1 MPKASEIR
9 TNFTAGEL
17 STLINSRTQF
27 QRYFNGS
34 ETLENWV
41 VLVQG
46 PIFRR
51 KGFKFIGEVKDSTK
65 KTRIIPFEFSTVQ
78 TYAIEL
84 GAGYLRFFS
93 AQGQVL
99 DNGSNILE
107 ISNPYSENEL
117 FDIKFVQDSD
127 VIYMVHPN
135 HPIQKLIRVASNDFT
150 LNAVDLVKGPYID
163 ENIVSTDLVTLSGG
177 QWSEGSTLTLTAS
190 GGHTPFTSNHVGGLW
205 KVRSGTDIAHLKITG
220 FTSSTVVT
228 VVAQNDVPASL
239 HNTASFNWS
248 EGEFSNARGYAG
260 AITFHE
266 QRMVLAGSVNA
277 PQKVWFSK
285 SNADYE
291 NFEAGTNADDPF
303 LITIASQKGDPIR
316 WLFSDQALFIGTA
329 GSIFRIISSR
339 NSPALAPDDID
350 VKRQIS
356 YGCSNI
362 QPELVGQS
370 PIYMQKNNKTAR
382 LITFDIDSDKYKAI
396 DITVDCD
403 HITDGG
409 ITSFEYQQIPLS
421 SLWAVRTDGQIAR
434 LTLEQDQQVQ
444 AWSRYVTQGNFESMA
459 IVSDAEDNDEI
470 YAIVKRTI
478 NGVVKRFVEVQ
489 EPNYEVDNLNRFY
502 VDSGLSYNGTQ
513 SSTITISGNTFTADS
528 SIFQSGDIGKEIHQ
542 LISKGRAKITGFTD
556 SQNVTVSII
565 ETFSSATLLPNEWAI
580 AIKNITGLG
589 HLEGETVAINSD
601 GATVPNKTVSNGAIE
616 IDNAGS
622 IIHVGLSYSSKQKN
636 MPIESLALSG
646 IIGTSQHKV
655 KRIDSVVIRFDKTL
669 GGKIIDFNNNETP
682 ITARSLVDNMNE
694 VPDLNSGD
702 EEIILGTGWDRL
714 GQIEIIQDGPQP
726 MTIKSITYKV
736 TINDK

>member
-1 MPKASEIR
+1 MPRASEIR

-34 ETLENWV
+34 EILENWV
-41 VLVQG
+41 VLAQG

-51 KGFKFIGEVKDSTK
+51 KGFRFIGEVKDSTK

-99 DNGSNILE
+99 DNSSNILE

-127 VIYMVHPN
+127 VIYMAHPN

-150 LNAVDLVKGPYID
+150 LNPVDLVKGPYID
-163 ENIVSTDLVTLSGG
+163 ENIISTDEVRLTGG
-177 QWSEGSTLTLTAS
+177 VWTEGSTLTLTAS
-190 GGHTPFTSNHVGGLW
+190 GGHTPFTSDHVGGLW
-205 KVRSGTDIAHLKITG
+205 KVRSGTGIAHVKITG

-228 VVAQNDVPASL
+228 VVAQNDVPQSL

-248 EGEFSNARGYAG
+248 EGEFSNARGFAG

-266 QRMVLAGSVNA
+266 QRMVLAGSIYA

-291 NFEAGTNADDPF
+291 NFEVGTNADDPF
-303 LITIASQKGDPIR
+303 LITIASQRGDPIR
-316 WLFSDQALFIGTA
+316 WLFSDQALFVGTA

-350 VKRQIS
+350 AKRQIS
-356 YGCSNI
+356 YGCSSI

-382 LITFDIDSDKYKAI
+382 LITFDIDSDKYKAV
-396 DITVDCD
+396 DITIDSD

-421 SLWAVRTDGQIAR
+421 SLWTVRTDGQIAR

-444 AWSRYVTQGNFESMA
+444 AWSRYVTQGTFESVA
-459 IVSDAEDNDEI
+459 IVSDTEDNDEI
-470 YAIVKRTI
+470 YTIVKRTI

-502 VDSGLSYNGTQ
+502 VDSGLTYNGTQ
-513 SSTITISGNTFTADS
+513 SSTITISGDTFTADS
-528 SIFQSGDIGKEIHQ
+528 STFESGDIGKEIHQ
-542 LISKGRAKITGFTD
+542 LIGKGRAKITGFTD

-589 HLEGETVAINSD
+589 HLEGETVTINSD
-601 GATVPNKTVSNGAIE
+601 GATVPNKTVSSGAIE

-646 IIGTSQHKV
+646 IIGTSQHKI

>member
-1 MPKASEIR
+1 MPRASEIR

-34 ETLENWV
+34 EILENWV
-41 VLVQG
+41 VLAQG

-51 KGFKFIGEVKDSTK
+51 KGFRFIGEVKDSTK

-99 DNGSNILE
+99 DNSSNILE

-127 VIYMVHPN
+127 VIYMAHPN

-150 LNAVDLVKGPYID
+150 LNPVDLVKGPYID
-163 ENIVSTDLVTLSGG
+163 ENIISTDEVRLTGG
-177 QWSEGSTLTLTAS
+177 VWTEGSTLTLTAS
-190 GGHTPFTSNHVGGLW
+190 GGHTPFTSDHVGGLW
-205 KVRSGTDIAHLKITG
+205 KVRSGTGIAHVKITG

-228 VVAQNDVPASL
+228 VVAQNDVPQSL

-248 EGEFSNARGYAG
+248 EGEFSNARGFAG

-266 QRMVLAGSVNA
+266 QRMVLAGSIYA

-291 NFEAGTNADDPF
+291 NFEVGTNADDPF
-303 LITIASQKGDPIR
+303 LITIASQRGDPIR
-316 WLFSDQALFIGTA
+316 WLFSDQALFVGTA

-350 VKRQIS
+350 AKRQIS
-356 YGCSNI
+356 YGCSSI

-370 PIYMQKNNKTAR
+370 PIYMQKNNKTVR
-382 LITFDIDSDKYKAI
+382 LITFDIDSDKYKAV
-396 DITVDCD
+396 DITIDSD

-421 SLWAVRTDGQIAR
+421 SLWTVRTDGQIAR

-444 AWSRYVTQGNFESMA
+444 AWSRYVTQGNFESVA

-470 YAIVKRTI
+470 YTIVKRTI

-502 VDSGLSYNGTQ
+502 VDSGLTYNGTQ
-513 SSTITISGNTFTADS
+513 SSTITISGDIFTADS
-528 SIFQSGDIGKEIHQ
+528 STFESGDIGKEIHQ
-542 LISKGRAKITGFTD
+542 LIGKGRAKITGFTD

-589 HLEGETVAINSD
+589 HLEGETVTINSD
-601 GATVPNKTVSNGAIE
+601 GATVPNKTVSSGAIE

-646 IIGTSQHKV
+646 IIGTSQHKI

>member
-1 MPKASEIR
+1 MPRASEIR

-41 VLVQG
+41 VLAQG

-51 KGFKFIGEVKDSTK
+51 KGFRFIGEVKDSTK
-65 KTRIIPFEFSTVQ
+65 KTRIIPFEFSAVQ

-99 DNGSNILE
+99 DSGSNILE

-127 VIYMVHPN
+127 VIYMAHPN
-135 HPIQKLIRVASNDFT
+135 HPIQKLIRVTANSFT
-150 LNAVDLVKGPYID
+150 LSAVDLIKGPYVD
-163 ENIVSTDLVTLSGG
+163 ENIISTDEVKLTGNG
-177 QWSEGSTLTLTAS
+177 WSEGTTLTLTAL
-190 GGHTPFTSNHVGGLW
+190 GGHTPFTSDHVGGLW
-205 KVRSGTDIAHLKITG
+205 KVRSGTDIAHVKITG

-228 VVAQNDVPASL
+228 VVAQNDVPQSL

-248 EGEFSNARGYAG
+248 EGEFSNARGFAG

-266 QRMVLAGSVNA
+266 QRMVLAGSIYA

-291 NFEAGTNADDPF
+291 NFEVGTNADDPF
-303 LITIASQKGDPIR
+303 LITIASQRGDPIR
-316 WLFSDQALFIGTA
+316 WLFSDQALFVGTA

-350 VKRQIS
+350 AKRQIS
-356 YGCSNI
+356 YGCSSI

-382 LITFDIDSDKYKAI
+382 LITFDIDSDKYKAV
-396 DITVDCD
+396 DITIDSD
-403 HITDGG
+403 HITGGG

-421 SLWAVRTDGQIAR
+421 SLWTVRTDGQIAR

-444 AWSRYVTQGNFESMA
+444 AWSRYVTQGSFESVA

-528 SIFQSGDIGKEIHQ
+528 STFQSGDIGKEIHQ
-542 LISKGRAKITGFTD
+542 LIGKGRAKITGFTD

-589 HLEGETVAINSD
+589 HLEGETVTINSD
-601 GATVPNKTVSNGAIE
+601 GATVPDKTVSSGAIE

-622 IIHVGLSYSSKQKN
+622 IIHIGLSYTSKQKN

-669 GGKIIDFNNNETP
+669 GGKIIDSNNNETP

-702 EEIILGTGWDRL
+702 EEIIIGTDWDKL

>member
-1 MPKASEIR
+1 MPRASEIR

-41 VLVQG
+41 VLTQG

-51 KGFKFIGEVKDSTK
+51 KGFRFLAEVKDSTK
-65 KTRIIPFEFSTVQ
+65 RTRLIPFEFSTVQ
-78 TYAIEL
+78 TYTIEL

-99 DNGSNILE
+99 DSGSNILE
-107 ISNPYSENEL
+107 ISNPYLESEL

-135 HPIQKLIRVASNDFT
+135 HPIQKLIRVASNNFT
-150 LNAVDLVKGPYID
+150 LNPVDLVRGPYID
-163 ENIVSTDLVTLSGG
+163 ENIISTDEVRLTGNG
-177 QWSEGSTLTLTAS
+177 WSEGATLTLTAS

-205 KVRSGTDIAHLKITG
+205 KVKSGTDIAHVKITG

-228 VVAQNDVPASL
+228 VVAQNDVPQSL

-248 EGEFSNARGYAG
+248 EGEFSNARGFAG

-277 PQKVWFSK
+277 PQRVWFSK

-291 NFEAGTNADDPF
+291 NFEVGTNSDDPF
-303 LITIASQKGDPIR
+303 VITIASQRGDPIR
-316 WLFSDQALFIGTA
+316 WLFSDQALFVGTA

-350 VKRQIS
+350 AKRQIS

-396 DITVDCD
+396 DITVDSD

-421 SLWAVRTDGQIAR
+421 SLWTVRTDGQIAR

-444 AWSRYVTQGNFESMA
+444 AWSRYVTQGNFESVA

-489 EPNYEVDNLNRFY
+489 EPNYKVDNLNRFY

-528 SIFQSGDIGKEIHQ
+528 STFQSGDIGKEIHQ
-542 LISKGRAKITGFTD
+542 LIGKGRAKITGFTD

-565 ETFSSATLLPNEWAI
+565 ETFSSTTLLPNEWAI

-589 HLEGETVAINSD
+589 HLEGETVTINSD

-622 IIHVGLSYSSKQKN
+622 IIHAGLSYTSKQKN

-669 GGKIIDFNNNETP
+669 GGKVIDSNNNETP

-736 TINDK
+736 SINDK

>member
-350 VKRQIS
+350 AKRQIS

-669 GGKIIDFNNNETP
+669 GGKIIDSNNNETP

>member
-1 MPKASEIR
+1 MPRASEIR

-41 VLVQG
+41 VLTQG

-51 KGFKFIGEVKDSTK
+51 KGFRFLAEVKDSTK
-65 KTRIIPFEFSTVQ
+65 RTRLIPFEFSTVQ
-78 TYAIEL
+78 TYTIEL

-99 DNGSNILE
+99 DSGSNILE
-107 ISNPYSENEL
+107 ISNPYLESEL

-135 HPIQKLIRVASNDFT
+135 HPIQKLIRVASNNFT
-150 LNAVDLVKGPYID
+150 LNPVDLVRGPYRD
-163 ENIVSTDLVTLSGG
+163 ENIISTDEVRLTGNG
-177 QWSEGSTLTLTAS
+177 WSEGATLTLTAS

-205 KVRSGTDIAHLKITG
+205 KVKSGTDIAHVKITG

-228 VVAQNDVPASL
+228 VVAQNDVPQSL

-248 EGEFSNARGYAG
+248 EGEFSNARGFAG

-266 QRMVLAGSVNA
+266 QRMVLAGS
-277 PQKVWFSK
+277 QRVWFSK

-291 NFEAGTNADDPF
+291 NFEVGTNSDDPF
-303 LITIASQKGDPIR
+303 VITIASQRGDPIR
-316 WLFSDQALFIGTA
+316 WLFSDQALFVGTA

-350 VKRQIS
+350 AKRQIS

-382 LITFDIDSDKYKAI
+382 LITFDIDIDKYKAI
-396 DITVDCD
+396 DITVDSD

-421 SLWAVRTDGQIAR
+421 SLWTVRTDGQIAR

-444 AWSRYVTQGNFESMA
+444 AWSRYVTQGNFESVA

-489 EPNYEVDNLNRFY
+489 EPNYKVDNLNRFY

-528 SIFQSGDIGKEIHQ
+528 STFQSGDIGKEIHQ
-542 LISKGRAKITGFTD
+542 LIGKGRAKITGFTD

-580 AIKNITGLG
+580 AIKNITGSE

-601 GATVPNKTVSNGAIE
+601 GATVPSKIVSGGEVE
-616 IDNAGS
+616 IDSAGS
-622 IIHVGLSYSSKQKN
+622 IIHIGLPYSSKQKN

-646 IIGTSQHKV
+646 MIGTSQHKD
-655 KRIDSVVIRFDKTL
+655 KRIHEIVVRFADTL
-669 GGKIIDFNNNETP
+669 GGKIIDGAGNEVIIP
-682 ITARSLVDNMNE
+682 ARSLNNNMNE
-694 VPDLNSGD
+694 APPLFNGD
-702 EEIILGTGWDRL
+702 QEIKVATGWDKL
-714 GQIEIIQDGPQP
+714 GQIEIIQDEPQP

>member
-616 IDNAGS
+616 IDNEGS

-669 GGKIIDFNNNETP
+669 GGKIIDSNNNETP

>member
-1 MPKASEIR
+1 MPRASEIR

-41 VLVQG
+41 VLTQG

-51 KGFKFIGEVKDSTK
+51 KGFRFLAEVKDSTK
-65 KTRIIPFEFSTVQ
+65 RTRLIPFEFSTVQ
-78 TYAIEL
+78 TYTIEL

-99 DNGSNILE
+99 DSGSNILE
-107 ISNPYSENEL
+107 ISNPYLESEL

-135 HPIQKLIRVASNDFT
+135 HPIQKLIRVASNNFT
-150 LNAVDLVKGPYID
+150 LNPVDLVRGPYID
-163 ENIVSTDLVTLSGG
+163 ENIISTDEVRLTGNGWL
-177 QWSEGSTLTLTAS
+177 EGATLTLTAS

-205 KVRSGTDIAHLKITG
+205 KVKSGTDIAHVKITG

-228 VVAQNDVPASL
+228 VVAQNDVPQSL

-248 EGEFSNARGYAG
+248 EGEFSNARGFAG

-266 QRMVLAGSVNA
+266 QRMVLAGS
-277 PQKVWFSK
+277 QRVWFSK

-291 NFEAGTNADDPF
+291 NFEVGTNSDDPF
-303 LITIASQKGDPIR
+303 VITIASQRGDPIR
-316 WLFSDQALFIGTA
+316 WLFSDQALFVGTA

-350 VKRQIS
+350 AKRQIS

-382 LITFDIDSDKYKAI
+382 LITFDIDIDKYKAI
-396 DITVDCD
+396 DITVDSD

-421 SLWAVRTDGQIAR
+421 SLWTVRTDGQIAR

-444 AWSRYVTQGNFESMA
+444 AWSRYVTQGNFESVA

-489 EPNYEVDNLNRFY
+489 EPNYKVDNLNRFY

-528 SIFQSGDIGKEIHQ
+528 STFQSGDIGKEIHQ
-542 LISKGRAKITGFTD
+542 LIGKGRAKITGFTD

-580 AIKNITGLG
+580 AIKNITGSE

-601 GATVPNKTVSNGAIE
+601 GATVPSKIVSGGEVE
-616 IDNAGS
+616 IDSAGS
-622 IIHVGLSYSSKQKN
+622 IIHIGLPYSSKQKN

-646 IIGTSQHKV
+646 MIGTSQHKD
-655 KRIDSVVIRFDKTL
+655 KRIHEIVVRFADTL
-669 GGKIIDFNNNETP
+669 GGKIIDGAGNEVIIP
-682 ITARSLVDNMNE
+682 ARSLNNNMNE
-694 VPDLNSGD
+694 APPLFNGD
-702 EEIILGTGWDRL
+702 QEIKVATGWDKL
-714 GQIEIIQDGPQP
+714 GQIEIIQDEPQP

>member
-1 MPKASEIR
+1 MPRASEIR

-41 VLVQG
+41 VLTQG

-51 KGFKFIGEVKDSTK
+51 KGFRFLAEVKDSTK
-65 KTRIIPFEFSTVQ
+65 RTRLIPFEFSTVQ
-78 TYAIEL
+78 TYTIEL

-99 DNGSNILE
+99 DSGSNILE
-107 ISNPYSENEL
+107 ISNPYLESEL

-135 HPIQKLIRVASNDFT
+135 HPIQKLIRVASNNFT
-150 LNAVDLVKGPYID
+150 LNPVDLVRGPYRD
-163 ENIVSTDLVTLSGG
+163 ENIISTDEVRLTGNG
-177 QWSEGSTLTLTAS
+177 WSEGATLTLTAS

-205 KVRSGTDIAHLKITG
+205 KVKSGTDIAHVKITG

-228 VVAQNDVPASL
+228 VVAQNDVPQSL

-248 EGEFSNARGYAG
+248 EGEFSNARGFAG

-266 QRMVLAGSVNA
+266 QRMVLAGS
-277 PQKVWFSK
+277 QRVWFSK

-291 NFEAGTNADDPF
+291 NFEVGTNSDDPF
-303 LITIASQKGDPIR
+303 VITIASQRGDPIR
-316 WLFSDQALFIGTA
+316 WLFSDQALFVGTA

-350 VKRQIS
+350 AKRQIS

-382 LITFDIDSDKYKAI
+382 LITFDIDIDKYKAI
-396 DITVDCD
+396 DITVDSD

-421 SLWAVRTDGQIAR
+421 SLWTVRTDGQIAR
-434 LTLEQDQQVQ
+434 LTLEQDQEVQ
-444 AWSRYVTQGNFESMA
+444 AWSRYVTQGNFESVA

-489 EPNYEVDNLNRFY
+489 EPNYKVDNLNRFY

-528 SIFQSGDIGKEIHQ
+528 STFQSGDIGKEIHQ
-542 LISKGRAKITGFTD
+542 LIGKGRAKITGFTD

-580 AIKNITGLG
+580 AIKNITGSE

-601 GATVPNKTVSNGAIE
+601 GATVPSKIVSGGEVE
-616 IDNAGS
+616 IDSAGS
-622 IIHVGLSYSSKQKN
+622 IIHIGLPYSSKQKN

-646 IIGTSQHKV
+646 MIGTSQHKD
-655 KRIDSVVIRFDKTL
+655 KRIHEIVVRFADTL
-669 GGKIIDFNNNETP
+669 GGKIIDGAGNEVIIP
-682 ITARSLVDNMNE
+682 ARSLNNNMNE
-694 VPDLNSGD
+694 APPLFNGD
-702 EEIILGTGWDRL
+702 QEIKVATGWDKL
-714 GQIEIIQDGPQP
+714 GQIEIIQDEPQP

>member
-1 MPKASEIR
+1 MPRASEIR

-41 VLVQG
+41 VLTQG

-51 KGFKFIGEVKDSTK
+51 KGFRFLAEVKDSTK
-65 KTRIIPFEFSTVQ
+65 RTRLIPFEFSTVQ
-78 TYAIEL
+78 TYTIEL

-99 DNGSNILE
+99 DSGSNILE
-107 ISNPYSENEL
+107 ISNPYLESEL

-135 HPIQKLIRVASNDFT
+135 HPIQKLIRVASNNFT
-150 LNAVDLVKGPYID
+150 LNPVDLVRGPYRD
-163 ENIVSTDLVTLSGG
+163 ENIISTDEVRLTGNG
-177 QWSEGSTLTLTAS
+177 WSEGATLTLTAS

-205 KVRSGTDIAHLKITG
+205 KVKSGTDIAHVKITG

-228 VVAQNDVPASL
+228 VVAQNDVPQSL
-239 HNTASFNWS
+239 HNIASFNWS
-248 EGEFSNARGYAG
+248 EGEFSNARGFAG

-266 QRMVLAGSVNA
+266 QRMVLACS
-277 PQKVWFSK
+277 QRVWFSK

-291 NFEAGTNADDPF
+291 NFEVGTNSDDPF
-303 LITIASQKGDPIR
+303 AITIASQRGDPIR
-316 WLFSDQALFIGTA
+316 WLFSDQALFVGTA

-350 VKRQIS
+350 AKRQIS

-382 LITFDIDSDKYKAI
+382 LITFDIDIDKYKAI
-396 DITVDCD
+396 DITVDSD

-421 SLWAVRTDGQIAR
+421 SLWTVRTDGQIAR
-434 LTLEQDQQVQ
+434 LTLEQDQEVQ
-444 AWSRYVTQGNFESMA
+444 AWSRYVTQGNFESVA

-489 EPNYEVDNLNRFY
+489 EPNYKVDNLNRFY

-528 SIFQSGDIGKEIHQ
+528 STFQSGDIGKEIHQ
-542 LISKGRAKITGFTD
+542 LIGKGRAKITGFTD

-580 AIKNITGLG
+580 AIKNITGSE

-601 GATVPNKTVSNGAIE
+601 GATVPSKIVSGGEVE
-616 IDNAGS
+616 IDSAGS
-622 IIHVGLSYSSKQKN
+622 IIHIGLPYSSKQKN

-646 IIGTSQHKV
+646 MIGTSQHKD
-655 KRIDSVVIRFDKTL
+655 KRIHEIVVRFADTL
-669 GGKIIDFNNNETP
+669 GGKIIDGAGNEVIIP
-682 ITARSLVDNMNE
+682 ARSLNNNMNE
-694 VPDLNSGD
+694 APPLFNGD
-702 EEIILGTGWDRL
+702 QEIKVATGWDKL
-714 GQIEIIQDGPQP
+714 GQIEIIQDEPQP

>member
-1 MPKASEIR
+1 MPRASEIR

-41 VLVQG
+41 VLAQG

-51 KGFKFIGEVKDSTK
+51 KGFRFIGEVKDSTK

-99 DNGSNILE
+99 DNSSNILE

-127 VIYMVHPN
+127 VIYMAHPN
-135 HPIQKLIRVASNDFT
+135 HPIQKLIRVASNNFT
-150 LNAVDLVKGPYID
+150 LNPVDLVKGPYID
-163 ENIVSTDLVTLSGG
+163 ENIISTDEVRLTGNG
-177 QWSEGSTLTLTAS
+177 WSEGTTLTLTAL

-205 KVRSGTDIAHLKITG
+205 KVRSGTDIAHVKITG

-228 VVAQNDVPASL
+228 VVAQNDVPQSL

-248 EGEFSNARGYAG
+248 EGEFSNARGFAG

-266 QRMVLAGSVNA
+266 QRMVLAGSVYA

-291 NFEAGTNADDPF
+291 NFEVGTNADDPF
-303 LITIASQKGDPIR
+303 LITIASQRGDPIR
-316 WLFSDQALFIGTA
+316 WLFSDQALFVGTA

-350 VKRQIS
+350 AKRQIS
-356 YGCSNI
+356 YGCSSI

-382 LITFDIDSDKYKAI
+382 LITFDIDSDKYKAV
-396 DITVDCD
+396 DITVDSD

-421 SLWAVRTDGQIAR
+421 SLWTVRTDGQIAR

-444 AWSRYVTQGNFESMA
+444 AWSRYVTQGNFESVA

-478 NGVVKRFVEVQ
+478 NGAVKRFVEVQ
-489 EPNYEVDNLNRFY
+489 EPNYEVDNPNRFY

-528 SIFQSGDIGKEIHQ
+528 STFESNDIGKEIHQ
-542 LISKGRAKITGFTD
+542 LIGKGRAKITGFTD

-589 HLEGETVAINSD
+589 HLEGKTVTINSD
-601 GATVPNKTVSNGAIE
+601 GATVPNKTVSSGAIE

-655 KRIDSVVIRFDKTL
+655 KRIDSVIIRFDKTL
-669 GGKIIDFNNNETP
+669 GGKIIDSNNNETP
-682 ITARSLVDNMNE
+682 ITSRSLVDNMNE

>member
-1 MPKASEIR
+1 MPRASEIR

-41 VLVQG
+41 VLTQG

-51 KGFKFIGEVKDSTK
+51 KGFRFLAEVKDSTK
-65 KTRIIPFEFSTVQ
+65 RTRLIPFEFSTVQ
-78 TYAIEL
+78 TYTIEL

-99 DNGSNILE
+99 DSGSNILE
-107 ISNPYSENEL
+107 ISNPYLESEL

-135 HPIQKLIRVASNDFT
+135 HPIQKLIRVASNNFT
-150 LNAVDLVKGPYID
+150 LNPVDLVRGPYID
-163 ENIVSTDLVTLSGG
+163 ENIISTDEVRLTGNGWL
-177 QWSEGSTLTLTAS
+177 EGATLTLTAS

-205 KVRSGTDIAHLKITG
+205 KVKSGTDIAHVKITG

-228 VVAQNDVPASL
+228 VVAQNDVPQSL

-248 EGEFSNARGYAG
+248 EGEFSNARGFAG

-266 QRMVLAGSVNA
+266 QRMVLACS
-277 PQKVWFSK
+277 QRVWFSK

-291 NFEAGTNADDPF
+291 NFEVGTNSDDPF
-303 LITIASQKGDPIR
+303 VITIASQRGDPIR
-316 WLFSDQALFIGTA
+316 WLFSDQALFVGTA

-350 VKRQIS
+350 AKRQIS

-382 LITFDIDSDKYKAI
+382 LITFDIDIDKYKAI
-396 DITVDCD
+396 DITVDSD

-421 SLWAVRTDGQIAR
+421 SLWTVRTDGQIAR

-444 AWSRYVTQGNFESMA
+444 AWSRYVTQGNFESVA

-489 EPNYEVDNLNRFY
+489 EPNYKVDNLNRFY

-528 SIFQSGDIGKEIHQ
+528 STFQSGDIGKEIHQ
-542 LISKGRAKITGFTD
+542 LIGKGRAKITGFTD

-580 AIKNITGLG
+580 AIKNITGSE

-601 GATVPNKTVSNGAIE
+601 GATVPSKIVSGGEVE
-616 IDNAGS
+616 IDSAGS
-622 IIHVGLSYSSKQKN
+622 IIHIGLPYSSKQKN

-646 IIGTSQHKV
+646 MIGTSQHKD
-655 KRIDSVVIRFDKTL
+655 KRIHEIVVRFADTL
-669 GGKIIDFNNNETP
+669 GGKIIDGAGNEVIIP
-682 ITARSLVDNMNE
+682 ARSLNNNMNE
-694 VPDLNSGD
+694 APPLFNGD
-702 EEIILGTGWDRL
+702 QEIKVATGWDKL
-714 GQIEIIQDGPQP
+714 GQIEIIQDEPQP

>member
-1 MPKASEIR
+1 MPRASEIR

-41 VLVQG
+41 VLTQG

-51 KGFKFIGEVKDSTK
+51 KGFRFLAEVKDSTK
-65 KTRIIPFEFSTVQ
+65 RTRLIPFEFSTVQ
-78 TYAIEL
+78 TYTIEL

-99 DNGSNILE
+99 DSGSNILE
-107 ISNPYSENEL
+107 ISNPYLESEL

-135 HPIQKLIRVASNDFT
+135 HPIQKLIRVASNNFT
-150 LNAVDLVKGPYID
+150 LNPVDLVRGPYID
-163 ENIVSTDLVTLSGG
+163 ENIISTDEVRLTGNGWL
-177 QWSEGSTLTLTAS
+177 EGATLTLTAS

-205 KVRSGTDIAHLKITG
+205 KVKSGTDIAHVKITG

-228 VVAQNDVPASL
+228 VVAQNDVPQSL
-239 HNTASFNWS
+239 HNIASFNWS
-248 EGEFSNARGYAG
+248 EGEFSNARGFAG

-266 QRMVLAGSVNA
+266 QRMVLAGS
-277 PQKVWFSK
+277 QRVWFSK

-291 NFEAGTNADDPF
+291 NFEVGTNSDDPF
-303 LITIASQKGDPIR
+303 VITIASQRGDPIR
-316 WLFSDQALFIGTA
+316 WLFSDQALFVGTA

-350 VKRQIS
+350 AKRQIS

-382 LITFDIDSDKYKAI
+382 LITFDIDIDKYKAI
-396 DITVDCD
+396 DITVDSD

-421 SLWAVRTDGQIAR
+421 SLWTVRTDGQIAR

-444 AWSRYVTQGNFESMA
+444 AWSRYVTQGNFESVA

-489 EPNYEVDNLNRFY
+489 EPNYKVDNLNRFY

-528 SIFQSGDIGKEIHQ
+528 STFQSGDIGKEIHQ
-542 LISKGRAKITGFTD
+542 LIGKGRAKITGFTD

-580 AIKNITGLG
+580 AIKNITGSE

-601 GATVPNKTVSNGAIE
+601 GATVPSKIVSGGEVE
-616 IDNAGS
+616 IDSAGS
-622 IIHVGLSYSSKQKN
+622 IIHIGLPYSSKQKN

-646 IIGTSQHKV
+646 MIGTSQHKD
-655 KRIDSVVIRFDKTL
+655 KRIHEIVVRFADTL
-669 GGKIIDFNNNETP
+669 GGKIIDGAGNEVIIP
-682 ITARSLVDNMNE
+682 ARSLNNNMNE
-694 VPDLNSGD
+694 APPLFNGD
-702 EEIILGTGWDRL
+702 QEIKVATGWDKL
-714 GQIEIIQDGPQP
+714 GQIEIIQDEPQP

>member
-1 MPKASEIR
+1 MPRASEIR

-41 VLVQG
+41 VLTQG

-51 KGFKFIGEVKDSTK
+51 KGFRFLAEVKDSTK
-65 KTRIIPFEFSTVQ
+65 RTRLIPFEFSTVQ
-78 TYAIEL
+78 TYTIEL

-99 DNGSNILE
+99 DSGSNILE
-107 ISNPYSENEL
+107 ISNPYLESEL

-135 HPIQKLIRVASNDFT
+135 HPIQKLIRVASNNFT
-150 LNAVDLVKGPYID
+150 LNPVDLVRGPYID
-163 ENIVSTDLVTLSGG
+163 ENIISTDEVRLTGNG
-177 QWSEGSTLTLTAS
+177 WSEGATLTLTAS

-205 KVRSGTDIAHLKITG
+205 KVKSGTDIAHVKITG

-228 VVAQNDVPASL
+228 VVAQNDVPQSL

-248 EGEFSNARGYAG
+248 EGEFSNARGFAG

-277 PQKVWFSK
+277 PQRVWFSK

-291 NFEAGTNADDPF
+291 NFEVGTNADDPF
-303 LITIASQKGDPIR
+303 VITIASQRGDPIR
-316 WLFSDQALFIGTA
+316 WLFSDQALFVGTA

-350 VKRQIS
+350 AKRQIS

-396 DITVDCD
+396 DITVDSD

-421 SLWAVRTDGQIAR
+421 SLWTVRTDGQIAR
-434 LTLEQDQQVQ
+434 LTLEQDQEVQ
-444 AWSRYVTQGNFESMA
+444 AWSRYVTQGNFESVA

-489 EPNYEVDNLNRFY
+489 EPNYKVDNLNRFY

-528 SIFQSGDIGKEIHQ
+528 STFQSGDIGKEIHQ
-542 LISKGRAKITGFTD
+542 LIGKGRAKITGFTD

-580 AIKNITGLG
+580 AIKNITGSE

-601 GATVPNKTVSNGAIE
+601 GATVPSKIVSGGEVE
-616 IDNAGS
+616 IDSAGS
-622 IIHVGLSYSSKQKN
+622 IIHIGLSYSSKQKN

-646 IIGTSQHKV
+646 MIGTSQHKD
-655 KRIDSVVIRFDKTL
+655 KRIHEIVVRFADTL
-669 GGKIIDFNNNETP
+669 GGKIIDGAGNEVIIP
-682 ITARSLVDNMNE
+682 ARSLNNNMNE
-694 VPDLNSGD
+694 APPLFNGD
-702 EEIILGTGWDRL
+702 QEIKVATGWDKL
-714 GQIEIIQDGPQP
+714 GQIEIIQDEPQP

>member
-1 MPKASEIR
+1 MPRASEIR

-34 ETLENWV
+34 EILENWV
-41 VLVQG
+41 VLAQG

-51 KGFKFIGEVKDSTK
+51 KGFRFIGEVKDSTK

-99 DNGSNILE
+99 DNSSNILE

-150 LNAVDLVKGPYID
+150 LNPVDLAQGPYID
-163 ENIVSTDLVTLSGG
+163 ENIISTDEVRLTGG
-177 QWSEGSTLTLTAS
+177 VWDEGSTLTLTAL

-205 KVRSGTDIAHLKITG
+205 KVRSGADIAHVKITG

-266 QRMVLAGSVNA
+266 QRMVLAGSIYA

-291 NFEAGTNADDPF
+291 NFEVGTNADDPF
-303 LITIASQKGDPIR
+303 LITIASQRGDPIR
-316 WLFSDQALFIGTA
+316 WLFSDQALFVGTA

-350 VKRQIS
+350 AKRQIS
-356 YGCSNI
+356 YGCSSI

-382 LITFDIDSDKYKAI
+382 LITFDIDSDKYKAV
-396 DITVDCD
+396 DITIDSD

-421 SLWAVRTDGQIAR
+421 SLWTVRTDGQIAR

-444 AWSRYVTQGNFESMA
+444 AWSRYVTQGNFESVA

-528 SIFQSGDIGKEIHQ
+528 STFESGDIGKEIHQ
-542 LISKGRAKITGFTD
+542 LIGKGRAKITGFTD

-601 GATVPNKTVSNGAIE
+601 GATVPNKTVSSGAIE

-682 ITARSLVDNMNE
+682 ITSRSLVDNMNE
-694 VPDLNSGD
+694 VPDLSSGD